1 MSDDTHVNVRSI
13 FGQQTQRGLVELTLG
28 TQTIQITPAKAREI
42 AAFLV
47 EASTAAEGDETLMR
61 VLDRAGLARAR
72 AAQILVAMRVERGIL
87 ERRARDEARQA
98 IANDQTDPDQP
109 E

>member
-1 MSDDTHVNVRSI
+1 MSDDLHVNVRSI
-13 FGQQTQRGLVELTLG
+13 FGRRRSAGSSSCVSAARRL
-28 TQTIQITPAKAREI
+28 QITPAKAREI

-61 VLDRAGLARAR
+61 VLARAGMS
-72 AAQILVAMRVERGIL
+72 AQRSAHILMAMRAERGIL

>member
-13 FGQQTQRGLVELTLG
+13 FGHATQRGLVELTVG
-28 TQTIQITPAKAREI
+28 TQMLQMTPAKAREI

-61 VLDRAGLARAR
+61 VLARAGMS
-72 AAQILVAMRVERGIL
+72 AQRSAHILMAMRAERGIL